1 MISAAETIDKLTIL
15 DLKLKNVADP
25 EKLAHVQKEKD
36 LLETQAPDVG
46 PFRTLLYHINSVLW
60 DVEDRLRVLESES
73 NFGPEFILLARSV
86 YFTND
91 IRSKVKSQISN
102 IVGDSLKEV
111 KSYVN

>member
-1 MISAAETIDKLTIL
+1 MSTAEIIDKLTIL
-15 DLKLKNVADP
+15 DLKLKNLKDP

-36 LLETQAPDVG
+36 LLEPQAPDVG
-46 PFRTLLYHINSVLW
+46 PFRTLLYHVNSVLW

-91 IRSKVKSQISN
+91 LRCKVKSQISK
-102 IVGDSLKEV
+102 ITDDPLKEV

>member
-1 MISAAETIDKLTIL
+1 MSTAEIIDKLTIL
-15 DLKLKNVADP
+15 DLKLKNLTDP

-36 LLETQAPDVG
+36 LLESQAPDVG
-46 PFRTLLYHINSVLW
+46 PFRPLLYNINSILW
-60 DVEDRLRVLESES
+60 DVEDQLRVLESES

-91 IRSKVKSQISN
+91 LRCKVKSQISK
-102 IVGDSLKEV
+102 ITDDPLKEV